1 MTDKD
6 LDNLMAM
13 MKLNIHDDDSNADD
27 TGSITAPSGVSY
39 FSDCEDD
46 TVSAVLV

>member
-1 MTDKD
+1 MMDKD

-13 MKLNIHDDDSNADD
+13 MELNIHNDDSDADD
-27 TGSITAPSGVSY
+27 TGSISTPSEVSY

-46 TVSAVLV
+46 AVSAVSV